1 MLRIWRVVRG
11 TAGEGARGP
20 QPSSFTW
27 RSEEGVTGAAVKVEA
42 SEKKFLAVSSTYRI
56 VGARCQMPSFS
67 WLVVFFF
74 KSYCDRE
81 GVKGAKRGVRSWDGA
96 PEFSLKRMCFPS

>member
-74 KSYCDRE
+74 FNHTVIGR
-81 GVKGAKRGVRSWDGA
+81 V
-96 PEFSLKRMCFPS
+96 